1 MSQHYCREQGQ
12 ARAVPLDCFLKM
24 CALAR
29 NYSTFFLEA
38 KCIAM
43 VSSNLFNVPKLESKG
58 SQGIVTSV

>member
-1 MSQHYCREQGQ
+1 
-12 ARAVPLDCFLKM
+12 VPLDCFLKM

-58 SQGIVTSV
+58 PQGIVTSV